1 MIYSPEHG
9 RIDFTVP
16 LFDAFMRRIEPDF
29 SPMRQAAAEEG

>member
-16 LFDAFMRRIEPDF
+16 LFDAFMRRTEPAF
-29 SPMRQAAAEEG
+29 APMRQTGTEEA